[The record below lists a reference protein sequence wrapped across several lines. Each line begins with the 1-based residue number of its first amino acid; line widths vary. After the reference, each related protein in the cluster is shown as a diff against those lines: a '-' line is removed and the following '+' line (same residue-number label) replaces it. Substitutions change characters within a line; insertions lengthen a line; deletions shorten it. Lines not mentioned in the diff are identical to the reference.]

1 MRIALLASIFAATA
15 LHAADPVITEAIVSA
30 PVDQVWKLFTTNEG
44 IESWMVA
51 KTEFEL
57 KIGATWRTSY
67 NKESNL
73 DDDASI
79 HHVILA
85 YDPGRMLAFR
95 TVKPPKGF
103 PFPNALAKTWN
114 VLYLEPLGESRT
126 KVTARM
132 LGYTDEE
139 ESQQMRAFFVR
150 GNQQTMD
157 ALVKRIEN
165 SGN

>member
-1 MRIALLASIFAATA
+1 MRIALLASFFAGLVAQGA
-15 LHAADPVITEAIVSA
+15 EPVVTEAVVNA
-30 PVDQVWKLFTTNEG
+30 PVDQVWRLFTTNEG

-57 KIGATWRTSY
+57 KIGAAWKTSY
-67 NKESNL
+67 SKESNL

-85 YDPGRMLAFR
+85 YDPGRMLSFR

-103 PFPNALAKTWN
+103 PFPNAIAKTWN
-114 VLYLEPLGESRT
+114 VLYLEPLAEGRT

-157 ALVKRIEN
+157 ALVRRIEN
-165 SGN
+165 SGK